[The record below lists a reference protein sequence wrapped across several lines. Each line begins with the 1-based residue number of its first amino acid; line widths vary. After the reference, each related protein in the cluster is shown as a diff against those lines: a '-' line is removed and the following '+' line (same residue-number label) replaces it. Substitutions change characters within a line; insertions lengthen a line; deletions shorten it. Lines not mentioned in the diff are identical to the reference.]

1 MAKQVKLQY
10 TDNQKVILLG
20 LVTIESDLKLSWVLN
35 QTFGI
40 QLSRSENAVITAKTG
55 LDIEFSLYR
64 YENEN
69 IHLRYSLLANKSG
82 RSSFFEELKN
92 IDFLFILKGEGLDN
106 EFEKQIQS
114 KLRQIPNIT
123 ATILISTTTLKRKER
138 LESF

>member
-10 TDNQKVILLG
+10 TDNHKVILFG
-20 LVTIESDLKLSWVLN
+20 LVTIENDLKLSWFLN
-35 QTFGI
+35 QTFRI

-55 LDIEFSLYR
+55 QDIEYSLYR
-64 YENEN
+64 YENES
-69 IHLRYSLLANKSG
+69 IHLRYSLLANKSC
-82 RSSFFEELKN
+82 RNSFFEELKN
-92 IDFLFILKGEGLDN
+92 IDFLFILKGEGLDT

-123 ATILISTTTLKRKER
+123 ATILISTNTLKRKER

>member
-10 TDNQKVILLG
+10 TDNQKIILFG

-40 QLSRSENAVITAKTG
+40 QLSRSENAVLTSKTG
-55 LDIEFSLYR
+55 QDVEFSLYR

-69 IHLRYSLLANKSG
+69 IHLRYSLLANKSD
-82 RSSFFEELKN
+82 RASFFDELKN
-92 IDFLFILKGEGLDN
+92 IDYLFILKGDGLEN
-106 EFEKQIQS
+106 EFEKQIQT

-123 ATILISTTTLKRKER
+123 ATILISQATLKRKER